1 VLRFSRAEQQGW
13 GSERSFSRSPC
24 SERPFSLT
32 ALFRANSLAHRLSP
46 ARLVPCDPGHTK
58 HQYLCVTIALVDD
71 FNAYGRMIP
80 IFSQQGRL
88 LGLEPMDWLVLVAG
102 IACAGVLAA
111 ALAY

>member
-1 VLRFSRAEQQGW
+1 MRAGSANGHSRAHLQPRRLHSSGALLGELARD
-13 GSERSFSRSPC
+13 EL
-24 SERPFSLT
+24 SL
-32 ALFRANSLAHRLSP
+32 

-58 HQYLCVTIALVDD
+58 HQHLCVNMRGVHE

-80 IFSQQGRL
+80 IFLQQGRL

-111 ALAY
+111 AVAY

>member
-1 VLRFSRAEQQGW
+1 MA
-13 GSERSFSRSPC
+13 P
-24 SERPFSLT
+24 
-32 ALFRANSLAHRLSP
+32 
-46 ARLVPCDPGHTK
+46 
-58 HQYLCVTIALVDD
+58 VDD
-71 FNAYGRMIP
+71 FNAYRRMIP